1 MKIASRSLI
10 KQKTNPQTKTCR
22 LRQKNPSANVLIKT
36 SKGNIKI
43 KLYKDEAP
51 NTVLNF
57 LRYVKNKQ
65 YNDTIF
71 HRIISNFMIQGGEYK
86 EDGEQNKPEFEPI
99 KLEIHPE
106 LKNKK
111 GTIAM
116 ARTNHKDSAKAQ
128 FFINVRDNNNLNEKY
143 AVFGEVTE
151 GMDVV
156 NEIRISKTN
165 EKNWPNSPTKIL
177 EILGDID

>member
-1 MKIASRSLI
+1 MIIASRSLSKEKPI
-10 KQKTNPQTKTCR
+10 QQAKSCALSQKKLNTN
-22 LRQKNPSANVLIKT
+22 ALIET

-43 KLYKDEAP
+43 KLHKDKAP

-71 HRIISNFMIQGGEYK
+71 HRIIPNFMIQGGEYK
-86 EDGEQNKPEFEPI
+86 EGGGQNKPEFKPI
-99 KLEIHPE
+99 KLETHAE

-116 ARTNHKDSAKAQ
+116 ARTNNKDSAKAQ
-128 FFINVRDNNNLNEKY
+128 FFINVRNNNNLNGKY
-143 AVFGEVTE
+143 AVFGEVIE

-165 EKNWPNSPTKIL
+165 NKNWPEDSTIIYDVKI
-177 EILGDID
+177 EEY